1 MLIFTRSKNQKSWVS
16 TWTFLGIWLNTY
28 LQQKEIKKV
37 KYLSSRNE
45 ETKQKKATP
54 SCSLCGGPAQQVQTR
69 IARGRASK
77 ESRFWENFNT
87 ISQWT
92 KKKFENVRKAHS
104 VRKKGQF
111 ETPGILKAIQ
121 KI

>member
-1 MLIFTRSKNQKSWVS
+1 MD
-16 TWTFLGIWLNTY
+16 FLGIWLNTY

-54 SCSLCGGPAQQVQTR
+54 RCSLCGGPAQQVQTR

-77 ESRFWENFNT
+77 ESRFWKNFNT
-87 ISQWT
+87 VSQWT
-92 KKKFENVRKAHS
+92 KKKKIENTRKARS
-104 VRKKGQF
+104 IRKKRQF